1 MDGDQRQRALDKL
14 GRLSSEAA
22 DLATLWEGTTEVL
35 ADAVPFYWTPC
46 FYTLDPASLLVTS
59 HVHYGLEEFPREW
72 LEQEYDGKDVHS
84 LIDVALSP
92 TGVSTLHE
100 VTGGDP
106 SGTRRWQQN
115 IALGG
120 DQELIARLRT
130 GAGETWGAIG
140 LYREPDR
147 PLFDETDRELPRVA
161 LAGAGGWCP
170 TGPAP
175 GRGHRPRVARRPR
188 TAHPRRSTG
197 RGVDLARGGALARRA
212 VRAGSRRSSPHPF
225 VAVAAAALHRESAP
239 GGEVPMARVLSRTGA
254 WIVLHGAPLLSDGV
268 RRVAVII
275 EPANPDRILP
285 LLMSAYGLTEREKQV
300 VGLVLQ
306 GLSTRQIAS
315 RLFVSTN
322 TVQQHLTKIFEKVGV
337 RSRGDLVARL
347 FFTHY
352 EPRFRDNELRVSAGR
367 PMRGGPA
374 ALT

>member
-1 MDGDQRQRALDKL
+1 VDGDQRQRALDKL
-14 GRLSSEAA
+14 ERLSSQAA

-106 SGTRRWQQN
+106 RSTRRWQEN

-130 GAGETWGAIG
+130 GAGETWGTIG

-147 PLFDETDRELPRVA
+147 PLFDEADREFFVSLSPV
-161 LAGAGGWCP
+161 LAAG
-170 TGPAP
+170 
-175 GRGHRPRVARRPR
+175 V
-188 TAHPRRSTG
+188 
-197 RGVDLARGGALARRA
+197 RRA
-212 VRAGSRRSSPHPF
+212 LLLGEATDPEWPDSPGLLILDEGLAVESSSPGAERWLDELSAGPDALPAS
-225 VAVAAAALHRESAP
+225 VLAVAAAALHRESP
-239 GGEVPMARVLSRTGA
+239 LDVEVPMARVLSRTGA

-306 GLSTRQIAS
+306 GLATRQIAS

-322 TVQQHLTKIFEKVGV
+322 TVQQHLTRIFEKVGV

-352 EPRFRDNELRVSAGR
+352 EPRFRDNELRVAAGR

-374 ALT
+374 ALP

>member
-1 MDGDQRQRALDKL
+1 VDGDQRQRALDKL
-14 GRLSSEAA
+14 ERLSSQAA

-106 SGTRRWQQN
+106 RSTRRWQEN

-130 GAGETWGAIG
+130 GAGETWGTIG

-147 PLFDETDRELPRVA
+147 PLFDEADREFFVSLSPV
-161 LAGAGGWCP
+161 LAAG
-170 TGPAP
+170 
-175 GRGHRPRVARRPR
+175 V
-188 TAHPRRSTG
+188 
-197 RGVDLARGGALARRA
+197 RRA
-212 VRAGSRRSSPHPF
+212 LLLGEATDPEWPDSPGLLILDEGLAVESSSPGAERWLDELSAGPDALPAS
-225 VAVAAAALHRESAP
+225 VLAVAAAALHRESP
-239 GGEVPMARVLSRTGA
+239 LGGEVPMARVLSRTGA
-254 WIVLHGAPLLSDGV
+254 WIVLHGAPLISDGV

-306 GLSTRQIAS
+306 GLATRQIAS

-352 EPRFRDNELRVSAGR
+352 EPRFRDNELRVAAGR

-374 ALT
+374 ALP